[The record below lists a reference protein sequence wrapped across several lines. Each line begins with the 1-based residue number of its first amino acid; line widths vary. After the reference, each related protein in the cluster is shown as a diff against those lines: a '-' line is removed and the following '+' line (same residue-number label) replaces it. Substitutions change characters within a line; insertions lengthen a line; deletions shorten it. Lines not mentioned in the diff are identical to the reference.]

1 MVNSHSTH
9 RSRYFSGSLSLSSHS
24 LDHWLHP
31 TFRSLRLEQ
40 SAADMYMPYWKVVP
54 PESSNRVHRWVS
66 IGLGRLWEWAS
77 LRTIRKLASEKQIT
91 ASANIE
97 SYCSYSC
104 VGGSGERLVA
114 VGSAEVSKV
123 LCMNIDVRTEPCPCM
138 Y

>member
-1 MVNSHSTH
+1 M
-9 RSRYFSGSLSLSSHS
+9 
-24 LDHWLHP
+24 D
-31 TFRSLRLEQ
+31 
-40 SAADMYMPYWKVVP
+40 MPYWKVVP
-54 PESSNRVHRWVS
+54 PGSSNRGYRWVS

-97 SYCSYSC
+97 SYRSYSS
-104 VGGSGERLVA
+104 VGGSGELLVA

-123 LCMNIDVRTEPCPCM
+123 LCMNIDVRTEPCPWM